1 MISLR
6 FLLKFII
13 IIIINEVFCS
23 NPVQQDENLI
33 FTVQERNINI
43 IINLIYE
50 MNNWLS
56 NVYVDRSDNGNK
68 KNTIEN
74 GKKKNK
80 FTKYIK
86 NNKERK
92 WPNKINENI
101 EIKMSWSY

>member
-1 MISLR
+1 
-6 FLLKFII
+6 
-13 IIIINEVFCS
+13 
-23 NPVQQDENLI
+23 
-33 FTVQERNINI
+33 
-43 IINLIYE
+43 

-56 NVYVDRSDNGNK
+56 NVCNVDGSDNGNK

-92 WPNKINENI
+92 WSNKINENI

>member
-1 MISLR
+1 M
-6 FLLKFII
+6 K
-13 IIIINEVFCS
+13 FCS

-33 FTVQERNINI
+33 FTAVQERNINM

-68 KNTIEN
+68 KN
-74 GKKKNK
+74 K

-86 NNKERK
+86 NNKRK
-92 WPNKINENI
+92 KITKEN
-101 EIKMSWSY
+101 